1 MVYKLAGIRLLRDAA
16 QQVTQG
22 RTVDFLEQ
30 CESGDLAFFDTG
42 KGHIGH
48 VGIILPDCHVIHA
61 SGKVRIDKLDHF
73 GIFNKEQSRYTH
85 QLRIVKRMLADPI
98 SPATAETSLDQEN
111 ALANQTA
118 LFG

>member
-1 MVYKLAGIRLLRDAA
+1 LRDAS

-22 RTVDFLEQ
+22 RTIDFLEQ

-42 KGHIGH
+42 KGQIGH

-73 GIFNKEQSRYTH
+73 GIFNKEQNKYTH

-98 SPATAETSLDQEN
+98 EPASPTTTEQDTV
-111 ALANQTA
+111 LANQTA

>member
-1 MVYKLAGIRLLRDAA
+1 MVYKLAGIRLLRDAS

-73 GIFNKEQSRYTH
+73 GIFNKEQNKYTH

-98 SPATAETSLDQEN
+98 LPNAPESSLDQEN